1 MLRRARSPGFT
12 LVETL
17 VALVVLLAGLAG
29 STLLLIRTLQHERE
43 SAHRRTALRA
53 TASLAEELR
62 ARQESGAATIDP
74 ADDLVQDWAAATAAA
89 LPDGASAGMDLV
101 PEDPVAIR
109 IRVAWP
115 AGGGESQRL
124 ELPVRP

>member
-1 MLRRARSPGFT
+1 MLRRARTPGFT

-62 ARQESGAATIDP
+62 ARQLSGVTAIDP
-74 ADDLVQDWAAATAAA
+74 ADDLVQDWATATTAA
-89 LPDGASAGMDLV
+89 LPAGSSAGMELV

-109 IRVAWP
+109 IRVEWP
-115 AGGGESQRL
+115 AGGGESQAL

>member
-1 MLRRARSPGFT
+1 MLRRARTPGFT

-74 ADDLVQDWAAATAAA
+74 EDDLVQDWAAATAAA
-89 LPDGASAGMDLV
+89 DRPFYYVSARA
-101 PEDPVAIR
+101 PHQHVAYRGTNGHIY
-109 IRVAWP
+109 
-115 AGGGESQRL
+115 
-124 ELPVRP
+124 ELLW